1 MENMR
6 KGGYESHWAPT
17 RDVTGHDGGP
27 LPADRCFFGA
37 PPPEIGPVLTAHSTM
52 SAGYVPLPRPV
63 RYGAMILSAPVS
75 FVAALLLVNAVG
87 IEGFWWGAVL
97 LIVPLLGFFIVRH
110 FVGNK
115 QECSYVGRDGI
126 ARFRTGMSG
135 QVKPDLV
142 VLFRDVARLEPEF
155 VKHLRS
161 GVYSYSSYTFRWV
174 LRDGPARTIVGTHNS
189 ERGVV
194 RDIGPAHE
202 FTFCLAAA
210 AAWERYQAH
219 RAPGS
224 KVGSKR

>member
-1 MENMR
+1 MDSER
-6 KGGYESHWAPT
+6 EGGYESRWAPT

-27 LPADRCFFGA
+27 PPADRCFFEA
-37 PPPEIGPVLTAHSTM
+37 PPPEIGAVLTAHSTM
-52 SAGYVPLPRPV
+52 PAGYAPLPRPV
-63 RYGAMILSAPVS
+63 RYAAVILSAPAS

-87 IEGFWWGAVL
+87 IGGFWWGAAL
-97 LIVPLLGFFIVRH
+97 LLAPLLGFFVVLY

-115 QECSYVGRDGI
+115 HECSYVGRDGV

-135 QVKPDLV
+135 RVKSDLV
-142 VLFRDVARLEPEF
+142 VIFKDVVRLEPEF

-174 LRDGPARTIVGTHNS
+174 LRDGPTRAVVGTHNS
-189 ERGVV
+189 ERGEI

-210 AAWERYQAH
+210 AAWERYQTH
-219 RAPGS
+219 RAPGP
-224 KVGSKR
+224 KAGNGR